1 MDSYKV
7 GTPAGTRDRLFAECV
22 ERRRLRLALTS
33 LFESRGYGEVITPE
47 VEYYDLFVRAREPL
61 PQEDLL
67 KLVDKSGKLLVMRPD
82 CTAPI
87 ARVAASRLRDRAVPQ
102 RLFYDQT
109 IYRAR
114 SGLSGTEAEIAQCG
128 VELIGAAGLRGDI
141 EVVSL
146 AIDALLASGIDDFRV
161 ELGHIGY
168 FTGLTRALGLTEAET
183 ERLRGCIESKN
194 FAQFGDLLPAGH
206 TELGRLP
213 YLFGGVEV
221 LDEAAAL
228 TDDRDALAAVADLRA
243 IYEELAR
250 AGRGKY
256 LSFDLGLVQRLDYYS
271 GLIFKGYAEGAGNVV
286 LAGGR
291 YDGLIAD
298 FGRDLPAT
306 GFAIYV
312 DSLAD
317 CLPKPVVQNKDTIIY
332 YTCGCLDAALRLL
345 DTCARGTAELSAEES
360 EAACIAVA
368 REKRA
373 ARVLCVSKDGVREV
387 KLDAEA

>member
-1 MDSYKV
+1 MDQYKI
-7 GTPAGTRDRLFAECV
+7 GTPAGTRDRLFGECA

-47 VEYYDLFVRAREPL
+47 VEYYDLFVLAREPL
-61 PQEDLL
+61 PQEELL
-67 KLVDKSGKLLVMRPD
+67 KLVDRSGKLLVMRPD

-87 ARVAASRLRDRAVPQ
+87 ARVAASRLRTRPLPQ

-109 IYRAR
+109 VYRAR

-128 VELIGAAGLRGDI
+128 VELIGAAGLRGDV

-146 AIDALLASGIDDFRV
+146 AIDALLASGVDSFRV
-161 ELGHIGY
+161 ELGHVGY
-168 FTGLTRALGLTEAET
+168 FTGLTRALGLSEAER

-194 FAQFGDLLPAGH
+194 FAQFDDLLPAGH
-206 TELGRLP
+206 TELARLP

-221 LDEAAAL
+221 LDEAEAL
-228 TDDRDALAAVADLRA
+228 TDDAAALAAVGYLRA
-243 IYEELAR
+243 IYAELEQ
-250 AGRGKY
+250 AGRGQY

-271 GLIFKGYAEGAGNVV
+271 GLIFKGYAEGAGHDV

-317 CLPKPVVQNKDTIIY
+317 CLPAPAVRKKDTVVY
-332 YTCGCLDAALRLL
+332 YAPGCLDAALRLL
-345 DTCARGTAELSAEES
+345 DGCASGTAELATEQEEAECL
-360 EAACIAVA
+360 AAA
-368 REKRA
+368 RQRGA
-373 ARVLCVSKDGVREV
+373 MRVLCVCADGVREV
-387 KLDAEA
+387 KLDAKA